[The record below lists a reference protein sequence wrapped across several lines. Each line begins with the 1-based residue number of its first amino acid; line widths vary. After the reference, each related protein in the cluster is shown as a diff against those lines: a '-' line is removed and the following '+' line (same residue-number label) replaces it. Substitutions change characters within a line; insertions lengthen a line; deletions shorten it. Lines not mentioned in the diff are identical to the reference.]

1 MNVSIT
7 TVASDD
13 SISASGA
20 LSVRTVLQM
29 TIRYNK
35 KINIGENKAYFCNW
49 LLYAEC
55 ALSSIECM

>member
-1 MNVSIT
+1 MQHNSTMNVSIT

-35 KINIGENKAYFCNW
+35 KINIGENKAYFCN
-49 LLYAEC
+49 
-55 ALSSIECM
+55 